1 MSITD
6 WPVHDRPR
14 EKLLNGGVGALTDAE
29 LLAIFLRV
37 GVHGKSAVVDLAH
50 DLITHFGSLHN
61 YFMRHWINCHK
72 SKAWGKPNTS
82 NCKQYL
88 K

>member
-14 EKLLNGGVGALTDAE
+14 EKLLNGGAGALTDAE

-37 GVHGKSAVVDLAH
+37 GVHGKSAVDLAQ
-50 DLITHFGSLHN
+50 DLIAHFGTLAQLFNAS
-61 YFMRHWINCHK
+61 WTNCRK
-72 SKAWGKPNTS
+72 SKAWGKPNMC
-82 NCKQYL
+82 NCKPYL